1 MTPEAERFLAKARQT
16 LEHGEAILGIGL
28 GEEAARTAYLAAFHA
43 AQALIY
49 ERTGREAKTHRGVHG
64 QFALLSKDE
73 ASLPADLRRFLAQ
86 AYDLK
91 AVADY
96 ATGAGGDGSS
106 LLSSSWSSCR
116 AAPREVARGAA
127 PDQPATRVVGS
138 PAANAAM

>member
-1 MTPEAERFLAKARQT
+1 VTPEAERFLAKARQC
-16 LEHGEAILGIGL
+16 LAHGDAILSIGL

-49 ERTGREAKTHRGVHG
+49 ERTGREAKTHRGVHR

-96 ATGAGGDGSS
+96 ATGPEAVVPLD
-106 LLSSSWSSCR
+106 R
-116 AAPREVARGAA
+116 AAAAIETARRFLAAVEHLSAMPRAA
-127 PDQPATRVVGS
+127 G
-138 PAANAAM
+138 

>member
-49 ERTGREAKTHRGVHG
+49 QRTGREAKTHRGVHR

-73 ASLPADLRRFLAQ
+73 ASLSADLRRFLAQ

-91 AVADY
+91 AVAGY
-96 ATGAGGDGSS
+96 ATGPEAVVPLD
-106 LLSSSWSSCR
+106 R
-116 AAPREVARGAA
+116 AAAAIETARRFLAAVEQLVAA
-127 PDQPATRVVGS
+127 PHGAG
-138 PAANAAM
+138 

>member
-1 MTPEAERFLAKARQT
+1 VTPEAERFLAKARQT
-16 LEHGEAILGIGL
+16 LDHGDAILGIGL

-49 ERTGREAKTHRGVHG
+49 ERSGREAKTHRGVHR

-73 ASLPADLRRFLAQ
+73 VSLPVDLRRFLAQ

-96 ATGAGGDGSS
+96 ATGPEAVVP
-106 LLSSSWSSCR
+106 LER
-116 AAPREVARGAA
+116 AAAAIDTARRFLAA
-127 PDQPATRVVGS
+127 VEQLIVTQRGEG
-138 PAANAAM
+138 